1 MRGAGSITFISGGV
15 LVVVAWSLAATA
27 LPTPYSALT
36 SVLAEPLGLLLVVLA
51 WRFRRSRLA
60 IAATV
65 VGIANLL
72 LRGLFAHQP
81 GETTSLE
88 LSLLAF
94 LFALNLGVVV
104 LLRDHPLAHPRTLV
118 HAGAVMVQLPIA
130 AGLFLIVGHT
140 TSESAPLTLWL
151 HLLESRHLALLMF
164 LIAAVFAA
172 LAFAGRRGTFE
183 VAVVWVLVAG
193 ALAFL
198 GNRGAAGAPLLMAAA
213 QLTLLFALVE
223 DSYRLAYH
231 DGLTGLPGRRAFD
244 EAMRLLDGDHTI
256 AMVDIDHF
264 KRFNDRHGHEAG
276 DQALRM
282 VADELSHVGGG
293 GRAYRYG
300 GEEFAVLFPGVSIA
314 DARDAIEQLRAAVA
328 EREFSIRSP
337 KRPRKKPER
346 PIRSG
351 KPVQRVTLTISAGLA
366 ERTLKNPDSGAVLRA
381 ADAALYRAKRGG
393 RDRVLAQGLRTRGR
407 RTATRSGNTPKV

>member
-1 MRGAGSITFISGGV
+1 MRGAGSITFVAGGV
-15 LVVVAWSLAATA
+15 LVLAAWAAAATA

-36 SVLAEPLGLLLVVLA
+36 AVLAEPLALLLIVLA

-60 IAATV
+60 ISATI
-65 VGIANLL
+65 VGLANLL
-72 LRGLFAHQP
+72 LRGPLAPQS
-81 GETTSLE
+81 GETTSLD

-118 HAGAVMVQLPIA
+118 HAAAVLVQLPVA
-130 AGLFLIVGHT
+130 AGLLHTVGR
-140 TSESAPLTLWL
+140 SISASAPL
-151 HLLESRHLALLMF
+151 AP
-164 LIAAVFAA
+164 
-172 LAFAGRRGTFE
+172 
-183 VAVVWVLVAG
+183 AVVWVLVAG

-198 GNRGAAGAPLLMAAA
+198 GDRSVHGAPLLMSAA

-276 DQALRM
+276 DQVLRM
-282 VADELSHVGGG
+282 VADELSRVGGG

-300 GEEFAVLFPGVSIA
+300 GEEFVVLFPGVPVA
-314 DARDAIEQLRAAVA
+314 DARDAIEQLRVAVA

-337 KRPRKKPER
+337 KRPRRKPDR
-346 PIRSG
+346 PIRSA
-351 KPVQRVTLTISAGLA
+351 KPVQRTKLTISAGMA
-366 ERTLKNPDSGAVLRA
+366 GRTLKNPDPGAVLRA

-393 RDRVLAQGLRTRGR
+393 RNRVVAQGVTARKR
-407 RTATRSGNTPKV
+407 RTATRGSKASRV